1 MRTLLLG
8 IKRQKTGKRV
18 RKRERKREMWEFRRF
33 WFSLEVMPRQISPA
47 DSSVLI
53 TRVHDRVAQRAF
65 TWLSSIAPFS
75 LAPALVKRERSRT
88 VRNFHHLSCSCFFSA
103 GTSYWDEKLRTGMN
117 NCRCGYRALDCY
129 FWLPSYSEP
138 VSFQHPG
145 GKIMEKCLCFSII
158 FIFFFL
164 LVWIINALNYQKLF
178 IPNSY
183 WFKKLTLNL
192 FIFVIYFLNDKQFM
206 MDLDFFLIPIFI

>member
-1 MRTLLLG
+1 
-8 IKRQKTGKRV
+8 
-18 RKRERKREMWEFRRF
+18 MWEFRRF

-129 FWLPSYSEP
+129 FWLPSYSEDFACVFP
-138 VSFQHPG
+138 TSRWQNY
-145 GKIMEKCLCFSII
+145 GKVPMFLHNFH
-158 FIFFFL
+158 FFFL